1 LIEIERAVI
10 ELLFEKKK
18 CMELKGELMVDSF
31 KEIPEK
37 NKEEE

>member
-18 CMELKGELMVDSF
+18 CMDLKGDLMAGAF
-31 KEIPEK
+31 KEIDE
-37 NKEEE
+37 NN